1 MKSKIITS
9 VRLSGSGHEY
19 RKINIKILSEIIAK
33 LTFFVIL
40 ICSFSSCV
48 STKST
53 LKNVDDTAPIPTIS
67 KDNTFVLTEYSKDK
81 KYGYDADYPVNV
93 FYQNAKDENLNAQR
107 FLNAL
112 AGPNGEKITVTKI
125 ESCCPF
131 PTKRVEIGA
140 GFLDIYELQ
149 WEGLTK
155 PIKLYINIYE
165 RGYLL
170 VPVGLS
176 IKK

>member
-1 MKSKIITS
+1 MKPKI
-9 VRLSGSGHEY
+9 HEY
-19 RKINIKILSEIIAK
+19 RITNSRFVSKNLTK
-33 LTFFVIL
+33 LTFIIAIISL
-40 ICSFSSCV
+40 FSSCV

-53 LKNVDDTAPIPTIS
+53 LKNVDNNAPIPTLS

-81 KYGYDADYPVNV
+81 KYGYDPDYPVNV
-93 FYQNAKDENLNAQR
+93 FYLNTKSENLNAEHY
-107 FLNAL
+107 LNAL
-112 AGPNGEKITVTKI
+112 AGPKGETITYIKL

-131 PTKRVEIGA
+131 PTKRSEMGA
-140 GFLDIYELQ
+140 GFLDVYEIKWQ
-149 WEGLTK
+149 GQTT
-155 PIKLYINIYE
+155 PTKLYLNIYE

>member
-1 MKSKIITS
+1 MK
-9 VRLSGSGHEY
+9 
-19 RKINIKILSEIIAK
+19 NIAK
-33 LTFFVIL
+33 LTFFLVL
-40 ICSFSSCV
+40 ISLFTSCV

-53 LKNVDDTAPIPTIS
+53 LKNVDDSAPIPKLS
-67 KDNTFVLTEYSKDK
+67 KDNTFLLTEYSKDN

-93 FYQNAKDENLNAQR
+93 FYLNAKDENLNAER

-112 AGPNGEKITVTKI
+112 AGPNGEKITFTKV

-140 GFLDIYELQ
+140 GFLDIYELK
-149 WEGLTK
+149 WEGQNK
-155 PIKLYINIYE
+155 PVKLYINIYE

-170 VPVGLS
+170 VPIGLS
-176 IKK
+176 VKK